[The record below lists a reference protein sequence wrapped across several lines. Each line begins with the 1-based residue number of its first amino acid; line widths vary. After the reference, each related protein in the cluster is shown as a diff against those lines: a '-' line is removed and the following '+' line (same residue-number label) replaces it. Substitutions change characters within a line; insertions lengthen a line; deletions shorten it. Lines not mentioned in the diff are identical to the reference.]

1 MTKTNT
7 MKALVCP
14 SRFHGAIESAE
25 SDGRTRKLWRIDE
38 LGGEMYLLILS
49 EKELDFSNVSDQFG
63 AERPQTKC
71 YDTLLDRVK
80 NGGKWQFR
88 LKANPV
94 IHKKDTNSHRGRL
107 VGLIGNKQQEEW
119 LKKQA
124 LKNGF
129 SLEDGMWL
137 VTEFKW
143 YDFKKGERRNH
154 VRIHSV
160 TYEGVF
166 TVTDEELLK
175 VALTNGIG
183 REKAYGLGMLTI
195 VGVR

>member
-1 MTKTNT
+1 MYLTRIKLDITKTNS

-25 SDGRTRKLWRIDE
+25 PDGRTRKLWRIDE
-38 LGGEMYLLILS
+38 LGGEKYLLILS

-143 YDFKKGERRNH
+143 YDFKKGERRNLSL
-154 VRIHSV
+154 IH
-160 TYEGVF
+160 
-166 TVTDEELLK
+166 
-175 VALTNGIG
+175 I
-183 REKAYGLGMLTI
+183 
-195 VGVR
+195 